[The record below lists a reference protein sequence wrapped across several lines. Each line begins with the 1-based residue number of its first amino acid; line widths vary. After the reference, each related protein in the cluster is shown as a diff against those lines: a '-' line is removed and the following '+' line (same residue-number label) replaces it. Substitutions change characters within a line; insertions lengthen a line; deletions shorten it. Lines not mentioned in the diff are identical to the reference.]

1 VVLVDFLVPEPEY
14 RRQIWDLALR
24 PGLPRAADVD
34 LDPAR
39 RTVPTDRRHIRS
51 IALTAAYFAAEQAHP
66 ITMTDL
72 VRATHW
78 EFLELGRFYQAADLQ
93 PV

>member
-34 LDPAR
+34 LDLLAER
-39 RTVPTDRRHIRS
+39 FQ
-51 IALTAAYFAAEQAHP
+51 LTGGISAASP
-66 ITMTDL
+66 
-72 VRATHW
+72 
-78 EFLELGRFYQAADLQ
+78 
-93 PV
+93 